1 MPAPEARVE
10 LAEMMRVLRHESF
23 YVLRTW
29 IDEELGIYLGWS
41 ARQGS
46 FSDSDAHVNETGDV
60 ALIFSG
66 EEYPE
71 PGTPQRLAQRGH
83 HIGDAEAS
91 YLVHLYEDEAAFPAN
106 LNGRFHGVVID
117 RRRRSALLFNDR
129 FGMNRVYVHEC
140 ADGIYFAAEAK
151 AILAVRP
158 ELRTIDAQGLGE
170 SITLGCVVQ
179 NRTLFKGLQLLPG
192 ASAWTFQGAR
202 LCRKATY
209 FDPSEWESQ
218 PTLGSEDFYQRTRE
232 VFSRTLPRYFAGRE
246 RVGVSL
252 TGGLDSRMVM
262 AWQPCA
268 PGELP
273 SYTWGGPYRDCRDV
287 IVAREVARTCGQ
299 PHDVITMGKEFLAG
313 FASHADRAV
322 YLTDGC
328 VDIGLA
334 PDVYMNQEARKI
346 APVRMTGLY
355 GGEVLRSVRMFKHS
369 LPPAGLFQPALMDE
383 FERARQTYQGLLE
396 GHPLSFAVFRQA
408 PWHHANSLTLEETQV
423 TMRSP
428 FLDNEFVRTVFQAPR
443 SVTASNDVS
452 IRLIEDGNPALGFIP
467 TDRRQGVN
475 ESLPARLAHAFQE
488 FTFKAEYAYDYGMP
502 QWLARVDRVLSPL
515 QFERLFLG
523 RHKPL
528 HFRRWYRHE
537 LAGYVRDILLD
548 PRSLSRPYVE
558 RKSLERIVRAHTSG
572 TGNYTSEIHK
582 LLKFELIHRHFVD
595 RPAA

>member
-1 MPAPEARVE
+1 M
-10 LAEMMRVLRHESF
+10 
-23 YVLRTW
+23 
-29 IDEELGIYLGWS
+29 
-41 ARQGS
+41 
-46 FSDSDAHVNETGDV
+46 
-60 ALIFSG
+60 
-66 EEYPE
+66 
-71 PGTPQRLAQRGH
+71 
-83 HIGDAEAS
+83 
-91 YLVHLYEDEAAFPAN
+91 
-106 LNGRFHGVVID
+106 VID

-140 ADGIYFAAEAK
+140 ADGIYLPPK
-151 AILAVRP
+151 PRRSSPSVP
-158 ELRTIDAQGLGE
+158 ELRTIDAPGSWRIDHARLRGGE
-170 SITLGCVVQ
+170 PRRCSKAC
-179 NRTLFKGLQLLPG
+179 RLLPG

-252 TGGLDSRMVM
+252 TGGLDSRMAM

-268 PGELP
+268 PGVLP

-322 YLTDGC
+322 PDRRLCGYRPGPRRLHEPGGAEDRAGPYDGT
-328 VDIGLA
+328 
-334 PDVYMNQEARKI
+334 
-346 APVRMTGLY
+346 VRRRGACAASGCSSIRCRRPT
-355 GGEVLRSVRMFKHS
+355 V
-369 LPPAGLFQPALMDE
+369 PPALIGE

-408 PWHHANSLTLEETQV
+408 PWHRARLTLEETQV

-443 SVTASNDVS
+443 SVTTSNDVS

-488 FTFKAEYAYDYGMP
+488 FTFKAESPTTTACRSGS
-502 QWLARVDRVLSPL
+502 RVSTRAVAAAVRSPV
-515 QFERLFLG
+515 
-523 RHKPL
+523 P
-528 HFRRWYRHE
+528 
-537 LAGYVRDILLD
+537 
-548 PRSLSRPYVE
+548 
-558 RKSLERIVRAHTSG
+558 
-572 TGNYTSEIHK
+572 
-582 LLKFELIHRHFVD
+582 
-595 RPAA
+595 RPAQAAAFPALVSP